1 MIRQRANIGS
11 VYFRPRIL
19 KDRKEDMKNGKLYAI
34 LIGVAFAIAVIF
46 SFVFFFSVKEVN
58 AEYSVYS
65 EEDTAS
71 VQQTLDSFKGKSILF
86 VSESDVV
93 SALAGYTRFK
103 VVSVNKSLPNVIN
116 VQIEERREVY
126 HLPIDG
132 VTYCMDKTGFVLGE
146 TAEPAGRDVI
156 DVYFEGI
163 DVLSVTPGKILSI
176 STSEDGFFLSVLE
189 MAEYAGLSDCIES
202 VTFRDDR
209 SVEIREAVFKTYTGV
224 EIVVDKPDVR
234 GHDKIVKA
242 FEVYNATSDF
252 YKTFS
257 RILVLETDS
266 GEITATWTAG
276 G

>member
-71 VQQTLDSFKGKSILF
+71 VQNALDSFKGKSILF

-116 VQIEERREVY
+116 VRIEERREVY
-126 HLPIDG
+126 RLTAADG

-146 TAEPAGRDVI
+146 TAESAGRDII

-163 DVLSVTPGKILSI
+163 DVLSVTPGEILS
-176 STSEDGFFLSVLE
+176 TSDDGFFLSVLE

>member
-132 VTYCMDKTGFVLGE
+132 VTYCMDKTGFVLGK

-163 DVLSVTPGKILSI
+163 DVHSVTPGEIL

-224 EIVVDKPDVR
+224 EIVVDKPDER

>member
-146 TAEPAGRDVI
+146 TAEPAGRDII

-163 DVLSVTPGKILSI
+163 DVLSVTPGGIL

>member
-19 KDRKEDMKNGKLYAI
+19 RDRKEDMKNGKLYAI

-132 VTYCMDKTGFVLGE
+132 VTYCMDKTGFVLGKA
-146 TAEPAGRDVI
+146 AEPAGRDVI

-163 DVLSVTPGKILSI
+163 VLSVTPGEIL
-176 STSEDGFFLSVLE
+176 STSEDVFFLSVLE